1 MGKALRTVALI
12 AAVLFAGSLFLFALA
27 VALGMA
33 VLAILAL
40 FTAYAL
46 NPEQTKG
53 FMVGIRSTLDGWVTA
68 MTVMVRQ
75 AGDLMRDI
83 VRGGRT
89 GSDATP
95 QDQGEPQSKGGEA
108 QPPSTVNSVVRAE
121 PAADTKKDGQ

>member
-1 MGKALRTVALI
+1 MGKTLRTVALI

-95 QDQGEPQSKGGEA
+95 QSKGGEA